1 MMLMP
6 YSVLMRLSRY
16 QTMYS
21 SSIAVNSSIVTP
33 RKLLLW
39 KNSCL
44 RRPKNPS
51 AAALSGEQPFALIDR
66 VSPDNAAA
74 EGFFGRLKNELFY
87 GRDWRGVGYEELRER
102 LAAYLTHYNE
112 TRIKK
117 SLDWMSPVQYR
128 RSLGLA
134 A

>member
-1 MMLMP
+1 MLDFVVCMVVGQCTGWFQATSPSWMRLSMMLMP

-66 VSPDNAAA
+66 VSPCS
-74 EGFFGRLKNELFY
+74 
-87 GRDWRGVGYEELRER
+87 VQM
-102 LAAYLTHYNE
+102 
-112 TRIKK
+112 RIH
-117 SLDWMSPVQYR
+117 SGHR
-128 RSLGLA
+128 
-134 A
+134 

>member
-1 MMLMP
+1 MLDFVVCMVVGQCTGWFQATSPSWMRLSMMLMP

-51 AAALSGEQPFALIDR
+51 AAALSGLHPFAPVER
-66 VSPDNAAA
+66 VRSSS
-74 EGFFGRLKNELFY
+74 
-87 GRDWRGVGYEELRER
+87 LRM
-102 LAAYLTHYNE
+102 
-112 TRIKK
+112 RIH
-117 SLDWMSPVQYR
+117 PGHR
-128 RSLGLA
+128 
-134 A
+134 